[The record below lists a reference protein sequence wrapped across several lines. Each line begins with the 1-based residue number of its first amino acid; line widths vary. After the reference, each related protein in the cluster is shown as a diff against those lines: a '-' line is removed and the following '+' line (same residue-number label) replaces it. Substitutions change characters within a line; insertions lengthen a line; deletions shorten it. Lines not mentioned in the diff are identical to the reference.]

1 MTTEELTNKLKAC
14 KNVDDFMQ
22 EYHTEF
28 DEDGFRNFLHD
39 VLHQRG
45 INVTTLAF
53 ESGVSVP
60 YAYGLFNGR
69 KSNPRKDVLL
79 RLAFGLGLSLAET
92 NRLLTLGG
100 VSELRAK
107 TRRDSIV
114 IFCIEGKHTLEDTDE
129 LLHQYGLQT
138 LL

>member
-1 MTTEELTNKLKAC
+1 VTTEELTNRLKTY

-22 EYHTEF
+22 EHQADF
-28 DEDGFRNFLHD
+28 DEEAFRRFLD
-39 VLHQRG
+39 DKLQRKG
-45 INVTTLAF
+45 IGITQLAF

-60 YAYGLFNGR
+60 YTYNIFGGR
-69 KSNPRKDVLL
+69 REPPRKDVLL
-79 RLAFGLGLSLAET
+79 KLAYGLALSLEET

-107 TRRDSIV
+107 IRRESII
-114 IFCIEGKHTLEDTDE
+114 IFCLENNHSIDKTDE
-129 LLHQYGLQT
+129 LLLKYGLQA